1 MTGITFLK
9 AQILSRSSKKWF
21 DITPVCGYKE
31 GSYVSYGPFFVSIP
45 WSTPQGTLWSF
56 IVPRHVLEH
65 ATRIKLPQKH
75 SPARA
80 GQLFFTVFLIN
91 TRVNRLQDKDK
102 AVSERRMQMR
112 ILFRAYFFFNLT
124 SAWTSKAPPYQLLS
138 PFLVRLTSGVASED
152 MYSPPFSSPSMSSKT
167 ILTSLGLSN
176 TDRINW

>member
-9 AQILSRSSKKWF
+9 DQILSRSSKKWF
-21 DITPVCGYKE
+21 DITLVA
-31 GSYVSYGPFFVSIP
+31 
-45 WSTPQGTLWSF
+45 GTKKARMFLTGLFLCLS
-56 IVPRHVLEH
+56 RGARRREH
-65 ATRIKLPQKH
+65 FGALSWIKLPQKR